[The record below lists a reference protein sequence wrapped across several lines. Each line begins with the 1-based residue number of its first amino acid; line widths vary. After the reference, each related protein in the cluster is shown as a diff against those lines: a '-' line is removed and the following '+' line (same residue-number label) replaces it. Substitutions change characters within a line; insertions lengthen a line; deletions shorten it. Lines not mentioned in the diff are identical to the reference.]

1 MPRFADWASEPFRW
15 MPSSR
20 DAWFSIIRKKK
31 SGGTKLNIQRFKYV
45 SVCAILLSSSF
56 AFAERLPGPKDIV
69 LVDLTDADKASGD
82 VLRSGDLLS
91 PYGGEAFD
99 IKGDVPLAIT
109 NLGKQAASKAVG
121 FQKTPASITYYFKT
135 PTVVNAYRIY
145 NQVGTSGGGTSVGSR
160 SPKDFTLEGY
170 NSAEKAWIVLD
181 EVKNLPSWKA
191 LEARYFEFDNQTAY
205 DRYRL

>member
-121 FQKTPASITYYFKT
+121 FQ
-135 PTVVNAYRIY
+135 
-145 NQVGTSGGGTSVGSR
+145 
-160 SPKDFTLEGY
+160 
-170 NSAEKAWIVLD
+170 
-181 EVKNLPSWKA
+181 
-191 LEARYFEFDNQTAY
+191 
-205 DRYRL
+205 